1 MRHVSGQSQIEES
14 FKYVYIYIYTYNYI
28 YIHTVYTYKTSA
40 VCESVLVMKGNY
52 ARFCMRKGSIE
63 QLCRQVSEGAFG
75 FTTTRRT
82 TYKEEEGKE

>member
-1 MRHVSGQSQIEES
+1 
-14 FKYVYIYIYTYNYI
+14 
-28 YIHTVYTYKTSA
+28 
-40 VCESVLVMKGNY
+40 MKGNY

-75 FTTTRRT
+75 FTTTSRT

>member
-14 FKYVYIYIYTYNYI
+14 FKYVYIDTRYVYIYTYCI
-28 YIHTVYTYKTSA
+28 YKTSA

-75 FTTTRRT
+75 FTTTSRT